1 MRKNRKTI
9 GVDMDTASHIK
20 EIASKRNMSIAS
32 YVKKLVEEALKLE
45 SLGYYAPRALAEK
58 RIEILLEKM
67 GFSLIPLEIAN
78 NESSDELAE
87 SKGVEIGK
95 ALAELGVDPYEVV
108 EYISTSNQ
116 VSITRGDNIILLP
129 QTHVIKQKIVSFI
142 KGIAKGSGLQVSTT
156 GNLVVIEPPRSRR
169 TF

>member
-1 MRKNRKTI
+1 
-9 GVDMDTASHIK
+9 
-20 EIASKRNMSIAS
+20 
-32 YVKKLVEEALKLE
+32 
-45 SLGYYAPRALAEK
+45 
-58 RIEILLEKM
+58 
-67 GFSLIPLEIAN
+67 
-78 NESSDELAE
+78 E

-108 EYISTSNQ
+108 EYISTINQ